1 MRGELGG
8 LSEQLLFGDH
18 QLYNTFTTSHA
29 MLMIFFF
36 IMPGV
41 MSGLGNLLLPIQLCV
56 PEMMFPKVNNLG
68 AWLLVDAYLLIVGS
82 AWIDEGAGTAWTI
95 YPPLSMPTSHGG
107 LSMEVFIISIHAVGI
122 SSLTGAIN
130 IMVTGCYARRTHS
143 ALLHVSL
150 YP

>member
-18 QLYNTFTTSHA
+18 QLYNVFTTSHA

-41 MSGLGNLLLPIQLCV
+41 MSGLGNLLVPIHLCV
-56 PEMMFPKVNNLG
+56 PEMVFPKVNNLG
-68 AWLLVDAYLLIVGS
+68 AWLLIDAYLLIVGS
-82 AWIDEGAGTAWTI
+82 SWIDEGAGTAWTV
-95 YPPLSMPTSHGG
+95 YPPLSMSMSHGG
-107 LSMEVFIISIHAVGI
+107 IAVDVFIISLHAAGV
-122 SSLTGAIN
+122 SSLSGAIN
-130 IMVTGCYARRTHS
+130 LMVTGCYARRTHC
-143 ALLHVSL
+143 ALLQTSL